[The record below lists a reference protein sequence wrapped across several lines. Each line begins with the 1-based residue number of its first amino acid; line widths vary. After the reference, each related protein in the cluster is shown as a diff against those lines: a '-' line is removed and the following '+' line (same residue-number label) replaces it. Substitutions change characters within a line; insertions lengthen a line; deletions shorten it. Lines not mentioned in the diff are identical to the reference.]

1 MMQSRTF
8 RQHSSESV
16 GQWFYKNRRAIF
28 IATMRT
34 AVYSTISVAAYHICT
49 GSLSI
54 LIYLK
59 EYIFPIF
66 QEVM

>member
-1 MMQSRTF
+1 MQIRTF
-8 RQHSSESV
+8 RQYGSESI
-16 GQWFYKNRRAIF
+16 GQWFYRNRRAIF

-49 GSLSI
+49 GGLSI
-54 LIYLK
+54 FAFLK
-59 EYIFPIF
+59 QYVFPIF

>member
-1 MMQSRTF
+1 MQGRTF
-8 RQHSSESV
+8 RQHNSESI
-16 GQWFYKNRRAIF
+16 GQWLYKHRRAIF

-34 AVYSTISVAAYHICT
+34 AVYSTISVAGYHICT

-54 LIYLK
+54 FVFLK